1 MRRKIQVYEG
11 GTAYIGKQ
19 AVDEGYK
26 GEIDALFNAVT
37 ITLVKP
43 NTDLKSV
50 IRSLEITIQDIK
62 LRMSQEPKEKNNKNK
77 DAE

>member
-50 IRSLEITIQDIK
+50 IRSLEITIQDIR
-62 LRMSQEPKEKNNKNK
+62 LRMSQEPQINK
-77 DAE
+77 DKNDGK